1 MEDQNDGFA
10 EDDNIAEDL
19 ERAFADEPIHQDDDD
34 DDDDESTQE
43 EDEALDDFRDNPMAA
58 AYSSESPAEGW
69 ANLTTRVFYS
79 KLLLHRSVN
88 RHSLYEFSD

>member
-19 ERAFADEPIHQDDDD
+19 ERAFADEPIRQDDDD

-43 EDEALDDFRDNPMAA
+43 EEEALDDFRDNPMAT
-58 AYSSESPAEGW
+58 AYGISKATDSSTS
-69 ANLTTRVFYS
+69 S
-79 KLLLHRSVN
+79 
-88 RHSLYEFSD
+88 HSQNIIRCPKY